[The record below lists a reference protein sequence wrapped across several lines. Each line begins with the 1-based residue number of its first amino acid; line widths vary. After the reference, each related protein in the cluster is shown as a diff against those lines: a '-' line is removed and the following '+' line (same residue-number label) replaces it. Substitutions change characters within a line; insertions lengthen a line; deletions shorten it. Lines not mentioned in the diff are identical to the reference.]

1 MKNFLLPSLVV
12 VLSLFVLAFAGCS
25 NEEKMAEIARLTQE
39 NAALENNIQSL
50 QLSLDSLKAYAD
62 SVNAVYEKLDLKSN

>member
-1 MKNFLLPSLVV
+1 
-12 VLSLFVLAFAGCS
+12 
-25 NEEKMAEIARLTQE
+25 MAEIARLTQE